1 MTTRRFAQID
11 VFATRTGDGNPVAVV
26 LDAEGLDTAAMQ
38 RFAAWTG
45 LAETTFVLTPA
56 AADADFRMRV
66 FTTREELPFAGH
78 PAVGTVYA
86 VVQTRPDLAARTRLA
101 LECAAGVLP
110 VRLQGAAEA
119 RRIFVQA
126 PPARLAAPAGL
137 TGEFAAAVGTAVK
150 SEPAPHVVDVGPVW
164 LIGELAD
171 AAVLRALEP
180 DFARLAP
187 FAQRHGAL
195 GIGVFARER
204 SGETDLAV
212 RVFCPG
218 DDVPEDPV
226 TGSANAAIAA
236 LLRATGTLDGLG
248 PRYRASQGRE
258 VGRDGRVDV
267 EIDAGQ
273 DAIWIGGHCAYAIAG
288 HVHLDA
294 WS

>member
-1 MTTRRFAQID
+1 MPPRRFAQID
-11 VFATRTGDGNPVAVV
+11 VFTTRIGCGNPVAVV
-26 LDAEGLDTAAMQ
+26 LDAEGLDTTAMQ

-45 LAETTFVLTPA
+45 LAETTFVLAPA
-56 AADADFRMRV
+56 AAEADFRMRV

-78 PAVGTVYA
+78 PAVGTAHA
-86 VVQTRPDLAARTRLA
+86 VLETRPDLAGRARLA

-110 VRLQGAAEA
+110 VRLEGDAAA

-137 TGEFAAAVGTAVK
+137 AGEFAAAVGAAVK
-150 SEPAPHVVDVGPVW
+150 REPAPHVVDVGPVW

-171 AAVLRALEP
+171 AAELRALEA

-195 GIGVFARER
+195 GVGVFARER
-204 SGETDLAV
+204 GDGTDLAV

-236 LLRATGTLDGLG
+236 LLRATGTLGGLG

-267 EIDAGQ
+267 EIDA
-273 DAIWIGGHCAYAIAG
+273 DAIWIGGHCACAIAG